1 MTTPT
6 QNKLTTD
13 KIVSIVL
20 MSVAALGTIIWAP
33 FSLMLAMVSDAG
45 MTPLLSVFVFVA
57 WFGPAIATIV
67 GIAIGIVGI
76 RKKTGRA
83 WVSVLISTVSAP
95 VVIIILALLAGTSSS
110 N

>member
-6 QNKLTTD
+6 DSQLGTD
-13 KIVSIVL
+13 KLVSIVL
-20 MSVAALGTIIWAP
+20 MSVAALATIIWAP
-33 FSLMLAMVSDAG
+33 LSFMLAMMSDAG
-45 MTPLLSVFVFVA
+45 MTPQSHVFWFVA

-67 GIAIGIVGI
+67 GIASGIVGI

-95 VVIIILALLAGTSSS
+95 VVIIILARLTSASSS